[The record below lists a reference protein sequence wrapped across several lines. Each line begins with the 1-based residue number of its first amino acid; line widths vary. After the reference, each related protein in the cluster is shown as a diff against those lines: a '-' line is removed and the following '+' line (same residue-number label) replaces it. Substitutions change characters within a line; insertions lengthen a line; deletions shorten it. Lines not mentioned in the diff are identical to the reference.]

1 MNQGS
6 SKPETASV
14 RIREDT
20 MALVIET
27 AKHYGIKNVDVIDAM
42 AEAWMDI
49 CEEHRDEII
58 FGPEE
63 MTTLT
68 PPPEPLDVKVTYKP
82 KP

>member
-20 MALVIET
+20 MAMVISI
-27 AKHYGIKNVDVIDAM
+27 ASHYGIKNVDVIDAM

-49 CEEHRDEII
+49 CDEHRDEII
-58 FGPEE
+58 FGPSEE
-63 MTTLT
+63 QVT
-68 PPPEPLDVKVTYKP
+68 PPQLDPEKVKVTYKR
-82 KP
+82 K

>member
-20 MALVIET
+20 MAMVIGIAE
-27 AKHYGIKNVDVIDAM
+27 HYGIKNVDVIDAM

-58 FGPEE
+58 FGPNE
-63 MTTLT
+63 MATLT
-68 PPPEPLDVKVTYKP
+68 PPPKPTEVKVTYK
-82 KP
+82 KK

>member
-20 MALVIET
+20 MALVIQIAE
-27 AKHYGIKNVDVIDAM
+27 HYGIKNVDVVDAM

-49 CEEHRDEII
+49 SDEHRDEII
-58 FGPEE
+58 FGPED
-63 MTTLT
+63 MAKLT
-68 PPPEPLDVKVTYKP
+68 PPPNPNQVRVTYKR
-82 KP
+82 K